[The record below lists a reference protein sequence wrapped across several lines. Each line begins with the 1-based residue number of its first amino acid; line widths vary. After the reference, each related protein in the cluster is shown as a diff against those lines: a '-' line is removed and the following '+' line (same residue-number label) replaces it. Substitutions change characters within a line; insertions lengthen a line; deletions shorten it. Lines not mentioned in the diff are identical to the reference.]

1 MKQDYIRFITYSVL
15 CCKVTLI
22 NVVQL
27 FTGHEQ
33 ILFIKFTLMDQN
45 EMLNEIL
52 KLKRKYLNEML
63 KKDSLS
69 MISTIFLTC
78 IVQWYHSLQCLGYY
92 DAFTRKTMHGLNND
106 VTDCVNSNIL
116 STKVH

>member
-33 ILFIKFTLMDQN
+33 IL
-45 EMLNEIL
+45 
-52 KLKRKYLNEML
+52 
-63 KKDSLS
+63 
-69 MISTIFLTC
+69 
-78 IVQWYHSLQCLGYY
+78 
-92 DAFTRKTMHGLNND
+92 KTK
-106 VTDCVNSNIL
+106 C
-116 STKVH
+116 